1 MEIHKKLVLNFRSM
15 GKKLVS
21 IPCPESLFFSI
32 FSGYIHY
39 YSRTKG
45 NYKCIFRGNNIYQ
58 TLGEI
63 LNSNQWGKK
72 VYSQNQETYVV
83 CLDPIP
89 WNSSNSQNQFE
100 ENETDPLEQLI
111 YQQHLVKKTRRPRFL
126 RGEILIEWK
135 KRVSKEIN
143 ENICTG
149 GYIFFNFYISQSLV

>member
-1 MEIHKKLVLNFRSM
+1 LS
-15 GKKLVS
+15 
-21 IPCPESLFFSI
+21 
-32 FSGYIHY
+32 
-39 YSRTKG
+39 
-45 NYKCIFRGNNIYQ
+45 
-58 TLGEI
+58 EI

-126 RGEILIEWK
+126 YGKILIE
-135 KRVSKEIN
+135 
-143 ENICTG
+143 
-149 GYIFFNFYISQSLV
+149 